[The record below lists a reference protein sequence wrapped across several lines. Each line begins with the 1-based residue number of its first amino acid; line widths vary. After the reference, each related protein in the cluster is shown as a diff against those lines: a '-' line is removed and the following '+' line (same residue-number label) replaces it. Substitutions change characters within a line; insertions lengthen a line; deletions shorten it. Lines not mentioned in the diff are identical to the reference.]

1 MPSAAAF
8 SVARRIGRYR
18 QSSCSNESWNQGRA
32 VVPRR
37 YRLESYRPA
46 PCWIAI
52 WDSMYQ
58 ELAPHAVDILQRT
71 AFYQRHDLEL
81 PPGSGKRQLE
91 GEEKAAIESIASQL
105 TIAAHCS
112 HDASAGIV
120 RAWLR
125 KFARN
130 PALFRSKDLPPEVHR
145 LITANYRR
153 GDEAPGTHLVDVL
166 ARGRV
171 RFKSKPRRPTDAN
184 IARAARRAL
193 DILPRLRGRPSNVAN
208 RLLADHLAATFK
220 SFGGR
225 VARRQIPMDRPGG
238 GVRYVEDG
246 PFHHFLKQVTS
257 PLQAHLRQH
266 GLKLVSIETIER
278 IATELAV

>member
-1 MPSAAAF
+1 
-8 SVARRIGRYR
+8 
-18 QSSCSNESWNQGRA
+18 
-32 VVPRR
+32 VPRR

-46 PCWIAI
+46 PRWIAI
-52 WDSMYQ
+52 WDFMYQ
-58 ELAPHAVDILQRT
+58 GLEPHAAEILHPT
-71 AFYQRHDLEL
+71 GFYERHDLEL

-91 GEEKAAIESIASQL
+91 RQEKAAIESIASKL
-105 TIAAHCS
+105 TIAAHSS

-125 KFARN
+125 KIARN
-130 PALFRSKDLPPEVHR
+130 PALFRSRDLPPAVHR
-145 LITANYRR
+145 LITSNYRR
-153 GDEAPGTHLVDVL
+153 GDEAPGTHLVDVFG
-166 ARGRV
+166 RGRV
-171 RFKSKPRRPTDAN
+171 RFNAKPRQPTGAN

-193 DILPRLRGRPSNVAN
+193 DILPRRRGRPSNVAN
-208 RLLADHLAATFK
+208 RLLADHLAAAFK

-225 VARRQIPMDRPGG
+225 VVRRQIPMDRPGG

-266 GLKLVSIETIER
+266 DFQLVSIER
-278 IATELAV
+278 IATEMPV